1 MNGILTL
8 FAAFGLIAADNP
20 SVQTDDSMAA
30 RTARRVRE
38 TNVEITLE
46 RPNELTVKGLT
57 LDGIAVHAVRTDNP
71 LQLLNPFA
79 PPEYGRA
86 EANVSW
92 DPVTGKASGL
102 KLFSIKF

>member
-1 MNGILTL
+1 MKGIFTL
-8 FAAFGLIAADNP
+8 FAAFGLIAADSP
-20 SVQTDDSMAA
+20 SVQTDESMEARAA
-30 RTARRVRE
+30 RRLRE
-38 TNVEITLE
+38 TKIEITLE

-57 LDGIAVHAVRTDNP
+57 LDGAAVQAVRADNP
-71 LQLLNPFA
+71 LQLFNPFA

-92 DPVTGKASGL
+92 DPVSGKASGL